1 MVKKI
6 LILVILILMQCA
18 KEKDNS
24 NTTVFGLAALLS
36 SQSRSSATSTVT
48 GADTRVIG
56 TITRK
61 TGSFSASSGKIVITS
76 SDATALTPS
85 TSTDASVTPVTV
97 SGTIDGSG
105 VFIVDLKKA
114 SYTATI
120 TDGAS
125 PIGVFT
131 IVVNSTTSAT
141 TNVTDSTNILLVTA
155 SAFAVADMKDACT
168 NNSFAGATTLTV
180 GTKVTSKVASGT
192 YCYYKFTPATAS
204 TNTYTLTTTT
214 TASLLISRTGQT
226 SLSFATSTA
235 DSSTSSWY
243 YTKSG
248 TGNKTVSAISL
259 NSSGTRYVVVS
270 GVGCTTATCAFDLDL
285 AADATTGT
293 CATTAA
299 TATTLTSNTPVTIS
313 GQAENADCFF
323 KAVSNGAILRQVTFL
338 VGPKVGSAAVEMY
351 PRNVTTFAT
360 VDGESL
366 STATASDTYKTG
378 AITTQGGFRIFRVNA
393 SSCGG
398 STCSYSLYYQ
408 DTGL

>member
-6 LILVILILMQCA
+6 SILLILVLMHCA
-18 KEKDNS
+18 KEKDNN

-36 SQSRSSATSTVT
+36 SQSRSTATSTVT

-97 SGTIDGSG
+97 SGTVDGSG

-141 TNVTDSTNILLVTA
+141 TTVTDSTNILLVTA

-226 SLSFATSTA
+226 SLSFASSTA
-235 DSSTSSWY
+235 SPSTSSWY

-259 NSSGTRYVVVS
+259 NSS
-270 GVGCTTATCAFDLDL
+270 L